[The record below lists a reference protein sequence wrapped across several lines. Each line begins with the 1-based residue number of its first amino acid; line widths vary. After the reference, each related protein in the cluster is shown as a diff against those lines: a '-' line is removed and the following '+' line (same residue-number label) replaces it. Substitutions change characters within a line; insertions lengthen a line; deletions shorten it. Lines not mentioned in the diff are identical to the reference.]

1 MHPDL
6 QIEWP
11 IWRLVISGKASLK
24 EIETHYNFDDVRRMN
39 IMLDIEAEIISIASK
54 PIKDKTT

>member
-11 IWRLVISGKASLK
+11 IWRLVMSGKATLK
-24 EIETHYNFDDVRRMN
+24 EIETHYNYDDVRRFN
-39 IMLDIEAEIISIASK
+39 VMLDIESKIISIASK
-54 PIKDKTT
+54 PKEPAT